1 MSEKKNVKT
10 LVSKLKAM
18 QKDLS
23 PEEQQEFQAMVE
35 LAVRSAAEINAEESR
50 LGGIGA
56 DFKRY
61 SELAKPQ
68 SAHAIM
74 LGKELDTLLKK

>member
-1 MSEKKNVKT
+1 MSDAKSISK

-18 QKDLS
+18 QKELS
-23 PEEQQEFQAMVE
+23 PEEQEEFRAMVE

-50 LGGIGA
+50 LSNAGA
-56 DFKRY
+56 DFKRFAD
-61 SELAKPQ
+61 LMKPQ

-74 LGKELDTLLKK
+74 LGKKLDELLK